1 MKPRQ
6 VLAAEYGGIRFEIE
20 NDSSGVGSYL
30 YCYLNGSTQFDYLQD
45 TELDAQEFALEM
57 FGVPMTR
64 WKLEESN
71 YMAVNST
78 EPLRII
84 ISGGGTGGHIF
95 PAVAIANEIR
105 FRYPNAEILFVGANG
120 RMEMT
125 RVPDAGYKIVG
136 LDITGLQRR
145 LTPQNLIFPL
155 RVIRSVRKAGRLIEE
170 FRPDAVVGV
179 GGYASAP
186 VLLAATSRAIPSLIQ
201 EQNSYAG
208 LVNKLLAKRVNRIC
222 VAYDGM
228 EKFFPAD
235 KLVLTGN
242 PVRTEISRGDRAE
255 AQHFFGLDPNRKTI
269 LVVGGSLGARTLNQ
283 ATAAALP
290 RLLEAGIQLLWQT
303 GKLYFPEAQQQAD
316 QAAGLHALEFIQRMD
331 LAYAAADTVISR
343 AGALSVSELCL
354 TGKASI
360 LVPSPNVAE
369 DHQTKNAL
377 ALVSKGAAVLI
388 TDEHAP
394 ARLYDEA
401 LRLLADPER
410 QQQLSLRVHEL
421 ARPDAT
427 VTIVDELLKLIN
439 K

>member
-1 MKPRQ
+1 MK
-6 VLAAEYGGIRFEIE
+6 F
-20 NDSSGVGSYL
+20 
-30 YCYLNGSTQFDYLQD
+30 
-45 TELDAQEFALEM
+45 
-57 FGVPMTR
+57 
-64 WKLEESN
+64 
-71 YMAVNST
+71 
-78 EPLRII
+78 I

-105 FRYPNAEILFVGANG
+105 RRQPDADILFVGANG

-125 RVPDAGYKIVG
+125 RVPEAGYQIVG

-145 LTPQNLIFPL
+145 LTPQNIMFPV
-155 RVIRSVRKAGRLIEE
+155 RVFRSVRRAGKLIEQ

-186 VLLAATSRAIPSLIQ
+186 VLLAATSRNIPSLIQ

-208 LVNKLLAKRVNRIC
+208 LVNKLLARRVRKIC
-222 VAYDGM
+222 VAYEGM
-228 EKFFPAD
+228 DKFFPAD

-242 PVRTEISRGDRAE
+242 PVRTEIAHGDRAE
-255 AQHFFGLDPNRKTI
+255 ALQFFGLDPTKKTL
-269 LVVGGSLGARTLNQ
+269 LVIGGSLGARTLNL

-290 RLLEAGIQLLWQT
+290 QLQAAGVQLLWQT
-303 GKLYFPEAQQQAD
+303 GKLYFPEAQQQAAPY
-316 QAAGLHALEFIQRMD
+316 AANHLQALEFIKRMD
-331 LAYAAADTVISR
+331 LAYAAADVVISR

-354 TGKASI
+354 TGKASV

-377 ALVSKGAAVLI
+377 ALVGKGAAVLI
-388 TDEHAP
+388 TDAHA
-394 ARLYDEA
+394 AERLYDET
-401 LRLLADPER
+401 LRLLADPAR
-410 QQQLSLRVHEL
+410 QQQLSERVREL

-427 VTIVDELLKLIN
+427 KDIVDELFKLLG